1 MEYYSKGEDRLLQK
15 HFSSFLIDQPV
26 IVQESYVLPFT
37 VKALAL
43 TQTQHHIT
51 GKNLVVLTSNNQV
64 YQIDHNLI
72 SARRPHSADNALL
85 GGEGTSALDDPK
97 KEQSL
102 ISAGDL
108 KSKELPLYDAVIP
121 IISTRYISYGLNLL
135 HLREIKAFPTR
146 LESTSQVLTYGF
158 DVFFMKITPENQ
170 FDLLQE
176 YFNYTLLFLFIA
188 GLALSALLV
197 RNYASKQKR

>member
-15 HFSSFLIDQPV
+15 HFSSFLIYQPV

-37 VKALAL
+37 QGTRIYSDPTSYYLQESSRADLKQLAL
-43 TQTQHHIT
+43 PDRQQSDPSSQTSLSRQRLA
-51 GKNLVVLTSNNQV
+51 G
-64 YQIDHNLI
+64 
-72 SARRPHSADNALL
+72 R
-85 GGEGTSALDDPK
+85 EGTSALDYPK

-121 IISTRYISYGLNLL
+121 IILTRYISYGLNLL
-135 HLREIKAFPTR
+135 HQKEIKAFPKR
-146 LESTSQVLTYGF
+146 LASTSQVLTYVF

-170 FDLLQE
+170 FELLQE

-188 GLALSALLV
+188 GLALSVLLV
-197 RNYASKQKR
+197 RNYVSKQKR